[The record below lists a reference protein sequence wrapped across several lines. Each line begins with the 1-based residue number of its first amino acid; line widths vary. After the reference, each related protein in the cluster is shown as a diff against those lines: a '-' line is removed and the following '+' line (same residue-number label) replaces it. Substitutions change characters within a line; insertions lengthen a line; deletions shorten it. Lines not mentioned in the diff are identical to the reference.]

1 MAATSEIPVP
11 NKNSK
16 KLLCLDG
23 GGVKGIS
30 SLIILN
36 AIMERVKEFEGKAP
50 NPTQH
55 FPHTCFDLAGG
66 TSTGG
71 LAALMMF
78 RLGMSTQQT
87 MKSYDEMSKEIFPRS
102 WATKFRTPFSS
113 MYPAWGLEKAIERV
127 VGNALG
133 TCGDATRRTLL
144 LGQPPVASGFAPARL
159 SKMSVLFQM
168 YEPEN
173 RNLLILG

>member
-1 MAATSEIPVP
+1 MAEPSEIPVP

-16 KLLCLDG
+16 RLLCLDG

-36 AIMERVKEFEGKAP
+36 GIMGRVRELEGKAP

-55 FPHTCFDLAGG
+55 FPHTYFDLAGG

-78 RLGMSTQQT
+78 RLGMSTGQT
-87 MKSYDEMSKEIFPRS
+87 MKSYDEMSKSIFAS
-102 WATKFRTPFSS
+102 TWATKFRAIFSS
-113 MYPAWGLEKAIERV
+113 KFPASGLEKAVEGV

-133 TCGDATRRTLL
+133 TSGDDARRVLL
-144 LGQPPVASGFAPARL
+144 LGQPPVTSGLAPTGL
-159 SKMSVLFQM
+159 SKMYVLFQWIEM
-168 YEPEN
+168 TIEAY
-173 RNLLILG
+173 